1 LFFSFAKA
9 IGERSE
15 RGFTKS
21 NTLIYNARCMPIIK
35 SAEKALRQSHKRRG
49 ENVKKTKAL
58 KTVIK
63 NYKKLVL
70 QGDTDKAKESLSSVY
85 KSLDKA
91 AKTNL
96 IKKNKANRLK
106 SRLGQ
111 RIAKSSKT
119 SS

>member
-1 LFFSFAKA
+1 
-9 IGERSE
+9 
-15 RGFTKS
+15 
-21 NTLIYNARCMPIIK
+21 MPIIK
-35 SAEKALRQSHKRRG
+35 SADKALRQSRKRRG
-49 ENVKKTKAL
+49 ENVKQIRAL

-63 NYKKLVL
+63 NYKKLLSDASVN
-70 QGDTDKAKESLSSVY
+70 QAKESLSGVY

-96 IKKNKANRLK
+96 IKKNKADRLK